1 MLFVSII
8 ITWVH
13 VKVNMGT
20 CTKTNKKHGYMLKY
34 RHNKTTETKEVHKM
48 YTMSFEDAYGIITD
62 AMNDGM
68 TIDEAINGLADVYL
82 LFDDEVDF
90 LYDYFCKIN
99 PLTSL

>member
-1 MLFVSII
+1 MFSEN
-8 ITWVH
+8 
-13 VKVNMGT
+13 VNRQ
-20 CTKTNKKHGYMLKY
+20 KHGYMLKY